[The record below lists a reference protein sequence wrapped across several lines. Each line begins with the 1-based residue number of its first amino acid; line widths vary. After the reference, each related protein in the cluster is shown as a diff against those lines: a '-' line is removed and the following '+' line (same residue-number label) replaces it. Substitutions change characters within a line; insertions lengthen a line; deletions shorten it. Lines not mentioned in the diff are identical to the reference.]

1 MKKLKTV
8 FAVGLFIM
16 GLGFTSCSSD
26 DNYTPVNP
34 GEPTQPNAPGVEN
47 PIAQP
52 PTVAPA

>member
-8 FAVGLFIM
+8 LAVGLFVM

-34 GEPTQPNAPGVEN
+34 EQPEVPVAPGPEN
-47 PIAQP
+47 PVGQP
-52 PTVAPA
+52 PVVSPS

>member
-1 MKKLKTV
+1 MKTLKSLL
-8 FAVGLFIM
+8 AVGLFVI

-26 DNYTPVNP
+26 DKYVAPEGTP
-34 GEPTQPNAPGVEN
+34 EQPIAPGAEN

>member
-1 MKKLKTV
+1 MKKLKTL
-8 FAVGLFIM
+8 FAVGLFVM

-26 DNYTPVNP
+26 DDYVPQNTDEVA
-34 GEPTQPNAPGVEN
+34 QPIAPGAEN